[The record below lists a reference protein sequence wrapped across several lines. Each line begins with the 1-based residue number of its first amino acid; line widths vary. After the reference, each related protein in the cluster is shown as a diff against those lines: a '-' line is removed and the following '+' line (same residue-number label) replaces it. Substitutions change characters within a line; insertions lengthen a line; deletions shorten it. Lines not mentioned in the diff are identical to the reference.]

1 MVEHF
6 YPFDEEILTVS
17 IHLQTQRE
25 GAADSAVDGLRGA
38 AVRVEGQ
45 QHRQPREETG
55 GVGRGRRPAA
65 VRPGRGQ
72 RGHREADGR
81 GREGMAQQKIL
92 LKQYQEAEMESR
104 ERQEFLQAEKMTLS
118 ETLKVREIITQEERQ
133 VVTFNDFN
141 VVSHALLRAHRL
153 ARGPSRCPA
162 VRRSPA
168 SIRANNGPDDII
180 NRLLHFLA
188 MDAQYD

>member
-1 MVEHF
+1 
-6 YPFDEEILTVS
+6 
-17 IHLQTQRE
+17 
-25 GAADSAVDGLRGA
+25 
-38 AVRVEGQ
+38 
-45 QHRQPREETG
+45 
-55 GVGRGRRPAA
+55 
-65 VRPGRGQ
+65 
-72 RGHREADGR
+72 
-81 GREGMAQQKIL
+81 MAQQKIL

-162 VRRSPA
+162 
-168 SIRANNGPDDII
+168 
-180 NRLLHFLA
+180 
-188 MDAQYD
+188 AQGARPLPSVQTTDQTI